1 MDVFPHMI
9 QEGKTTNCCRMEAVV
24 TIDSRGQVLLPKDL
38 RKKAGIEEGDKL
50 VLVTC
55 EEEGKVCCITL
66 IKADDSNDIVK
77 EMMGPMLKGIF
88 KEDIE

>member
-1 MDVFPHMI
+1 MM
-9 QEGKTTNCCRMEAVV
+9 QEEKNPNSCRMEAVV

-38 RKKAGIEEGDKL
+38 RKRAGIDEGDKL
-50 VLVTC
+50 ILVTC

-88 KEDIE
+88 REERE